1 MVTEEGG
8 IGEAP
13 GRNAGAFIQ
22 ALLDL
27 RDTYNRF
34 LLDSFAADQQFKNA
48 IASVS
53 HTHLHIHVHVYTCTQ
68 TFTHTVHEISD
79 IQTCDTKGTCTL
91 VSQVCISEVCI
102 SDILYGHLHG
112 YVHVY
117 TMYMYMGV
125 YVHDTNHHVVPKSMQ
140 LQTYGATCFVQ
151 VPDEA

>member
-34 LLDSFAADQQFKNA
+34 LLDSFAGDQQFKNA

-53 HTHLHIHVHVYTCTQ
+53 HAHLHIHTLYMHTDIH
-68 TFTHTVHEISD
+68 THTHS
-79 IQTCDTKGTCTL
+79 
-91 VSQVCISEVCI
+91 
-102 SDILYGHLHG
+102 
-112 YVHVY
+112 
-117 TMYMYMGV
+117 
-125 YVHDTNHHVVPKSMQ
+125 P
-140 LQTYGATCFVQ
+140 
-151 VPDEA
+151 